1 MRIELPEWG
10 ERTSEERREMFREGH
25 AHSVRGRYMTIVALV
40 ELEESR
46 GFLDLGYRS
55 VQEFARREGGW
66 SRRQVSYLLSAG
78 RRLKELWRVDAALR
92 DGSLCWSKVRLVVS
106 VATAATEEEWLQ
118 KAMTMTT
125 DQLEHHVQSV
135 REPIVRQSSA
145 KGRVLLPSIP
155 QRLYRKYQELLKELR
170 AQREQPHLDD
180 ERGFEELLN
189 LAARALGREDL
200 VDKQPNQ
207 DLDAHQGETNRGD
220 RAAATVATVPTLV
233 ESSSID
239 KRIEQMA
246 RTAHPTYTL
255 PDPRLDPHPD
265 ARSLPWRD
273 RRWLFLRA
281 GYACEICG
289 NTLALEM
296 HHRIEHQAGGAR
308 DPMNLTVT
316 CRRCHEATHQL
327 MRRRQAETK
336 AINAT

>member
-1 MRIELPEWG
+1 
-10 ERTSEERREMFREGH
+10 
-25 AHSVRGRYMTIVALV
+25 MTIVALV

-55 VQEFARREGGW
+55 VQEFARKEGGW

-78 RRLKELWRVDAALR
+78 RRLKELWRVDTALR

-106 VATAATEEEWLQ
+106 VATAATEEEWLA

-135 REPIVRQSSA
+135 REPIVRQ
-145 KGRVLLPSIP
+145 GRVVLPSIP
-155 QRLYRKYQELLKELR
+155 QRLYRNYQELLKELR

-180 ERGFEELLN
+180 EQGFEELLN

-200 VDKQPNQ
+200 GCKQPTD
-207 DLDAHQGETNRGD
+207 DLDANQGDINQADG
-220 RAAATVATVPTLV
+220 AATTVATVPPTV

-239 KRIEQMA
+239 ARIEQMA
-246 RTAHPTYTL
+246 RAACPTYTL

-273 RRWLFLRA
+273 RHWLFLRA

-296 HHRIEHQAGGAR
+296 HHRVEHQAGGSR
-308 DPMNLTVT
+308 DPRNLVVT
-316 CRRCHEATHQL
+316 CRACHEATHELQ
-327 MRRRQAETK
+327 RRR
-336 AINAT
+336 AIPVNANQTG

>member
-1 MRIELPEWG
+1 M
-10 ERTSEERREMFREGH
+10 
-25 AHSVRGRYMTIVALV
+25 
-40 ELEESR
+40 
-46 GFLDLGYRS
+46 
-55 VQEFARREGGW
+55 
-66 SRRQVSYLLSAG
+66 
-78 RRLKELWRVDAALR
+78 DAALR

-106 VATAATEEEWLQ
+106 VATAATEEEWLA
-118 KAMTMTT
+118 KAKAMTT

-135 REPIVRQSSA
+135 REPIVRQ
-145 KGRVLLPSIP
+145 GRVLLPSIP

-207 DLDAHQGETNRGD
+207 DLDAHQGDTNRNHQPLTTNLGR

-233 ESSSID
+233 ESFSID

-336 AINAT
+336 AIHAT

>member
-55 VQEFARREGGW
+55 VQEFARKEGGW

-106 VATAATEEEWLQ
+106 VATAATEEEWLA

-135 REPIVRQSSA
+135 REPIVRQ
-145 KGRVLLPSIP
+145 GRVLLPSIP

-207 DLDAHQGETNRGD
+207 DLDAHQGDINRNYQPGRRGRGD
-220 RAAATVATVPTLV
+220 GRNRPYSGRVFLHRQAHRTDGADRPPHLHPPRPATRSAPRCSQSTVA
-233 ESSSID
+233 
-239 KRIEQMA
+239 
-246 RTAHPTYTL
+246 
-255 PDPRLDPHPD
+255 
-265 ARSLPWRD
+265 
-273 RRWLFLRA
+273 
-281 GYACEICG
+281 
-289 NTLALEM
+289 
-296 HHRIEHQAGGAR
+296 
-308 DPMNLTVT
+308 
-316 CRRCHEATHQL
+316 
-327 MRRRQAETK
+327 
-336 AINAT
+336 